1 MRSALFAVLASA
13 ILAPAGAQSTATLRG
28 VDVYRSESFDAGAA
42 YRRFGDEFDNYVRLR
57 NEGGAH
63 DAAKAEE
70 LRAKMQAEVAG
81 LPGIAFAEL
90 SFTDFFSAD
99 DRALYATL
107 DVVDKADASRLAF
120 NPLPAGDVPDPAGL
134 LAAWKRYM
142 DLGESLS
149 MSGQISMDRPNC
161 PGFYCLWS
169 GTPEIDGLEAR
180 FKAGAQGENAEL
192 RRVLAEDRD
201 GGKRAAA
208 LFVLSYSVSGSDVL
222 SLCGGALTDPDP
234 RVRGA
239 ALQIL
244 SDIANHHPELPVALL
259 RVLPR
264 LDDPSSAV
272 RGKAMGLLVPLSERK
287 AYRDVMLT
295 SAPRLVK
302 LLELHLPE
310 SRDLAYTLL
319 GIISRKDFDKGDYT
333 SWEKWAKRAAAGK
346 P

>member
-1 MRSALFAVLASA
+1 MISALFAVLAA
-13 ILAPAGAQSTATLRG
+13 ATPARAQSTATLRG

-42 YRRFGDEFDNYVRLR
+42 YRRFGGALDEYVRLR
-57 NEGGAH
+57 NEGGAR
-63 DAAKAEE
+63 AGAKAEA
-70 LRAKMQAEVAG
+70 LRVKIQSEVAG
-81 LPGIAFAEL
+81 LPQIAFAEL
-90 SFTDFFSAD
+90 SFSDFFSSD
-99 DRALYATL
+99 DRALYATF
-107 DVVDKADASRLAF
+107 DVVDKADLSRLAF
-120 NPLPAGDVPDPAGL
+120 NPEPPGDVPDPAGL

-149 MSGQISMDRPNC
+149 MSGQMSLDRPNC

-180 FKAGAQGENAEL
+180 FKAGAQGESAEL
-192 RRVLAEDRD
+192 RRVLTEDRD
-201 GGKRAAA
+201 GAKRAAA

-222 SLCGGALTDPDP
+222 SLCSGALTDPDP

-244 SDIANHHPELPVALL
+244 SDIANHHPELPVGLL
-259 RVLPR
+259 RVLAR
-264 LDDPSSAV
+264 LDDPATAV
-272 RGKAMGLLVPLSERK
+272 RGKAMGLLVPLAERK
-287 AYRDVMLT
+287 AYRDVMLS

-302 LLELHLPE
+302 LLELHQPE

-319 GIISRKDFDKGDYT
+319 GIISRKDFDKGDDA